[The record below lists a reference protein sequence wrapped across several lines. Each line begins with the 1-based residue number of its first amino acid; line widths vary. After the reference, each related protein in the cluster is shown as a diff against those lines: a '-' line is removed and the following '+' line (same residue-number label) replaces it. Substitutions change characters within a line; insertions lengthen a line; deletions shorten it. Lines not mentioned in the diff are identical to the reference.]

1 MARLAAFLRAVNVGG
16 TGKLPMTELKAMC
29 EELGFNNVQT
39 YIASGNVVFETKL
52 DAKAARAKLLPHLE
66 KHLGKA
72 AEIFIRDVAEL
83 QALVDENPFPGAEGA
98 RHMVIL
104 LQEGATAEMVSA
116 ARFQTN
122 EMIKPGSRALHVHYP
137 TGMGASK
144 LKIPGAEKGTA
155 RNMNTIRKMLE
166 LAVG

>member
-16 TGKLPMTELKAMC
+16 TGKLPMAELKGMC
-29 EELGFNNVQT
+29 EELGFSKVQT

-52 DAKAARAKLLPHLE
+52 DADAARTKLLSRLE
-66 KHLGKA
+66 KHLGKT
-72 AEIFIRDVAEL
+72 AEVFIRDAAEL
-83 QALVDENPFPGAEGA
+83 QGLIDENPFPGAEGA

-104 LQEGATAEMVSA
+104 LHEGPTAEMIRT
-116 ARFQTN
+116 ARFQTD
-122 EMIKPGSRALHVHYP
+122 EVIKPGSRALHVHYP
-137 TGMGASK
+137 SGMGVSK

-166 LAVG
+166 LAGG